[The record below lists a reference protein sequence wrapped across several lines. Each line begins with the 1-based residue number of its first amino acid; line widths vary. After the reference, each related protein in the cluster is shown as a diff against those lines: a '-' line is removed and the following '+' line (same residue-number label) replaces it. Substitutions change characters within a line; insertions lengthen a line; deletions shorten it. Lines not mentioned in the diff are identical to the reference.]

1 MIAPMV
7 APMMVGKMPEPRW
20 MPKRG
25 KSQLPMKS
33 THNADCDVGDQPK
46 ACALYRLASEP
57 TRNKANHQDD
67 K

>member
-1 MIAPMV
+1 VDAQ
-7 APMMVGKMPEPRW
+7 AWQEPTADE
-20 MPKRG
+20 
-25 KSQLPMKS
+25 S